1 MKSRKIEIQSNV
13 INGAKELFFLEGYGT
28 ITADRIAK
36 KAGISKKTLYRY
48 FISKREIL
56 EKVVEN
62 VIINLTY
69 QLNDILLKENISY
82 PEKLKETISA
92 FSITL
97 SLISNSFLADI
108 QRNAPDVW
116 KKIIEFKKDMAFNHF
131 RKLLDEGLRQGQI
144 NPNINKDISILIM
157 LSAVNNLFNPIFLN
171 QLPENI
177 IKKIPESTNDIY
189 NQVIKVI
196 YEGILSD
203 TAKKHYSIK

>member
-1 MKSRKIEIQSNV
+1 MKSRKIEIHSNV
-13 INGAKELFFLEGYGT
+13 INGAKELFFLEGYSV
-28 ITADRIAK
+28 ITAERIAK

-56 EKVVEN
+56 DKVVEH
-62 VIINLTY
+62 VISNLTH
-69 QLNDILLKENISY
+69 QLNDILLKEDISY

-116 KKIIEFKKDMAFNHF
+116 KKIVEFKKDMVFNHF
-131 RKLLDEGLRQGQI
+131 GKLLDEGLRQGQI

-157 LSAVNNLFNPIFLN
+157 LSAVYNLFDPIFLQ

-177 IKKIPESTNDIY
+177 IKRIPESTNDIY
-189 NQVIKVI
+189 NQVIKII

-203 TAKKHYSIK
+203 LAKNQYSIK